1 MSQSKHAKN
10 AKKGSTYIS
19 KYRVFEEVQWLS
31 VTTMLQDPSNRD
43 EEGVMINEVLS
54 KAAGIEGQGFDSDKV
69 RVVVVHMPLDEN
81 KRKIIFDKNKEWRA
95 QDSRYP
101 AFDEHLIEYSVL
113 GGNHLVV
120 GMQMMRAETQCA
132 SFCSVNQPDGSGA
145 QMSLSLLSSMDR
157 DYAKACTGKIPCVV
171 LRREVR
177 DEPGALQDIQVSENQ
192 THVLNTLES
201 DKQCILRCATWL
213 HDGTLEQKGEILL
226 KDQLRKEF
234 PHLAQHVD
242 GYYSWCQQM
251 GGLGSPHF
259 VHWKH
264 CDTRF
269 TEACCT
275 LRGSLMNKIASLPA
289 TVPYVKR
296 SVALAARKFM
306 CIRVMGACG
315 HIGMYVC
322 RAGRVVLM
330 AEHKH

>member
-1 MSQSKHAKN
+1 M
-10 AKKGSTYIS
+10 
-19 KYRVFEEVQWLS
+19 
-31 VTTMLQDPSNRD
+31 
-43 EEGVMINEVLS
+43 
-54 KAAGIEGQGFDSDKV
+54 
-69 RVVVVHMPLDEN
+69 
-81 KRKIIFDKNKEWRA
+81 
-95 QDSRYP
+95 
-101 AFDEHLIEYSVL
+101 
-113 GGNHLVV
+113 
-120 GMQMMRAETQCA
+120 
-132 SFCSVNQPDGSGA
+132 
-145 QMSLSLLSSMDR
+145 
-157 DYAKACTGKIPCVV
+157 YAKACTGKIPCVV

-259 VHWKH
+259 QHWKH

-275 LRGSLMNKIASLPA
+275 LRGSLMAKIASLPA

-322 RAGRVVLM
+322 MYVEPDGLS
-330 AEHKH
+330 